1 MRKTYLKNNLGITV
15 DWTYLSK
22 IYFNICN
29 GSITYLGTKT
39 ASHDFSVQEKCILKS
54 IFLKELKIAKDS

>member
-39 ASHDFSVQEKCILKS
+39 KSRFLCAGEMHFEKYLS
-54 IFLKELKIAKDS
+54 